1 MRILL
6 DESLPRELARDLPGH
21 VVRTVVQMGW
31 AGRKNGE
38 LLRLAAAEFDL
49 LLTADRNLEHQQNL
63 AQVGVG
69 IAVLIGRTNRIEDL
83 RPLLPALLA
92 GIENVRPG
100 QLVRFSV

>member
-6 DESLPRELARDLPGH
+6 DESLPRELARGLSGH
-21 VVRTVVQMGW
+21 FVRTVVEMGW

-38 LLRLAAAEFDL
+38 LLRLASAEFDV

-63 AQVGVG
+63 AQLGVG
-69 IAVLIGRTNRIEDL
+69 IAVLIARTNRIEDL

-92 GIENVRPG
+92 GIPNIRPG